1 LLSFNPAVSASW
13 TDELPPLCPK
23 GLRFILAG
31 FLSSFNTPVPFLS
44 QTVKSLLLL
53 GSAYKEK
60 VLHSFYGLREFCFFK
75 LGRKYNFVS
84 IFVTRPIVKV

>member
-1 LLSFNPAVSASW
+1 LYRQAAAVVPQRVKVYFSRF
-13 TDELPPLCPK
+13 PK
-23 GLRFILAG
+23 FVQYTGSL
-31 FLSSFNTPVPFLS
+31 FLS